1 LGFSRGRIFALTDA
15 FLSSFDLSS
24 TTFSFPLPLPFSLT
38 AGALAGTNFELLATV
53 EVDVNVDVDGTTG
66 ALDAAIEDE
75 VTGLAV
81 LSFSLP
87 FPLPLPFAA
96 VPRAEDAI
104 MRLKAFFGAP
114 DVDVELLLLGT
125 GTGGGAISLEEAL
138 APPFLVVGLEA
149 TGTGGGPIAD

>member
-1 LGFSRGRIFALTDA
+1 M
-15 FLSSFDLSS
+15 
-24 TTFSFPLPLPFSLT
+24 
-38 AGALAGTNFELLATV
+38 V
-53 EVDVNVDVDGTTG
+53 EVDVNVDADGTTG
-66 ALDAAIEDE
+66 VLDVAIEDE